1 MKKTNSD
8 ENIFGKKKIL
18 STLIFEIIGTPP
30 EYLIETLEDLIKQ
43 MNEEKG
49 VKVVRKKINEPIV
62 MQENKEFHTTFAEVD
77 LEVEE
82 IYQLVIIMFK
92 YMPAHI
98 EILEPEAIELS
109 NNGWTDILSE
119 LTRRL
124 HGYDEIAKVMQLQNA
139 QLQRQLKEVTSKG
152 NLSPGLAVSSNLVSK
167 KDSDEKEV
175 KDKPSKNKKK

>member
-8 ENIFGKKKIL
+8 ESIFGKKKIL
-18 STLIFEIIGTPP
+18 STLIFEIIGKPP
-30 EYLIETLEDLIKQ
+30 EYIIETLEDLIKQ

-49 VKVVRKKINEPIV
+49 VKVVNKKINEPV
-62 MQENKEFHTTFAEVD
+62 VLQENKEFYTTFAEVD

-82 IYQLVIIMFK
+82 IYQLAIIMFK

-98 EILEPEAIELS
+98 EILEPDTIELS

-124 HGYDEIAKVMQLQNA
+124 HGYDEVAKVMQLQNA
-139 QLQRQLKEVTSKG
+139 QLQRQLKEALSNK
-152 NLSPGLAVSSNLVSK
+152 NLSPGLAVSSNLIPK
-167 KDSDEKEV
+167 KDSEEEV